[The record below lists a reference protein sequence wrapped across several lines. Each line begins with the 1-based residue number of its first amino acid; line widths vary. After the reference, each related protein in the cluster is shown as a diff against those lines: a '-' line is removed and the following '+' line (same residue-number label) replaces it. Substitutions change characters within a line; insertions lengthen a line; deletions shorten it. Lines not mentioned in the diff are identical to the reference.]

1 MSTRGQG
8 SLQTSQVSSRDQL
21 TINEAVERV
30 VEAPP
35 GDGERAPSGDFDWQA
50 RIQDGE
56 SRRKHSAMR
65 LEKEHGNRPTDQRQ
79 LVALRAWNPV
89 DQTLSPKPAEIV
101 GRLTMTIWLVEESG
115 DQAHQLTVLE
125 SDQHMAEA
133 D

>member
-1 MSTRGQG
+1 
-8 SLQTSQVSSRDQL
+8 
-21 TINEAVERV
+21 
-30 VEAPP
+30 
-35 GDGERAPSGDFDWQA
+35 
-50 RIQDGE
+50 
-56 SRRKHSAMR
+56 MR